1 MSPSL
6 VKSGRQKGDQDLS
19 QRVKNHVR
27 HVLRAWAELK
37 HRKNL
42 RAGINGQ
49 PEKDAP
55 VRRCAAGCVVRPAGG
70 EGAGDGRRS
79 ARAGCVRAH
88 QHGTERLVIVAC
100 RKPKTRRASDES
112 SPSASRDEH
121 QGDLVRWG
129 FQTVSGSVAPGSER
143 AATGRAS
150 KCLHALST
158 AMFAISQKT
167 RGLEH
172 HCCQSTGPAGSD
184 RRSLRCLSE
193 WRAPR
198 RLFTSL
204 QGRGFRRS
212 CPSTQRG
219 SGAETTGGA
228 IVWGAWLQQ
237 TVERAA
243 LGPSS

>member
-1 MSPSL
+1 M
-6 VKSGRQKGDQDLS
+6 
-19 QRVKNHVR
+19 KNHVR

-121 QGDLVRWG
+121 HGDLVRWG
-129 FQTVSGSVAPGSER
+129 FQTVQGSVAPGSER

-150 KCLHALST
+150 KCLNALSS
-158 AMFAISQKT
+158 AMFAIS
-167 RGLEH
+167 H
-172 HCCQSTGPAGSD
+172 QSVDSSISDAKVKALLVRTGEAFG
-184 RRSLRCLSE
+184 
-193 WRAPR
+193 
-198 RLFTSL
+198 
-204 QGRGFRRS
+204 
-212 CPSTQRG
+212 
-219 SGAETTGGA
+219 
-228 IVWGAWLQQ
+228 IY
-237 TVERAA
+237 A
-243 LGPSS
+243 LGSSPAAFHPTPGTRLP